1 MLVNQKIIHDTSSM
15 CAVAMNTP
23 KGNLFLDSESSM
35 QMFLI
40 GGFGGE
46 TFNQWL
52 VGNFLFLKMIL
63 VAIRCM

>member
-1 MLVNQKIIHDTSSM
+1 M

-46 TFNQWL
+46 TFNQW
-52 VGNFLFLKMIL
+52 
-63 VAIRCM
+63 